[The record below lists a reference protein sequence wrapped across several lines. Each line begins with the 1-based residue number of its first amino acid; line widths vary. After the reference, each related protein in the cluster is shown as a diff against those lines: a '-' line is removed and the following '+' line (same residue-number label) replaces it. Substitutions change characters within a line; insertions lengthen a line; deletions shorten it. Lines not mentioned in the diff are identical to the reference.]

1 MLDDVD
7 SDLENKTTFNNFN
20 QWSDDQKLYALSQK
34 THELYKRANEFDQK
48 MLALNK
54 QFNFLDN
61 EVENDLK
68 KVKTIPKKGGNKW
81 DQNYLWWS
89 TPISINFTTI
99 DTIMFSSYEWKLT
112 IRTIDKD
119 FKVNF

>member
-68 KVKTIPKKGGNKW
+68 KVKTIPKKGGNK
-81 DQNYLWWS
+81 
-89 TPISINFTTI
+89 
-99 DTIMFSSYEWKLT
+99 
-112 IRTIDKD
+112 
-119 FKVNF
+119 